1 MNLQKVVLRDQK
13 NTLRFLFQFQKM
25 KTIVHPQQQQHPT
38 SYKSHYHSSTIVQ
51 NNTVKNDEN
60 ASLSNN
66 NDNNSDEI
74 STQTT
79 TTSSSSSTSNS
90 VDNDT
95 TITKESASSKLKSM
109 LFKDDVD
116 GDNTAGDG
124 VFSKLDEV
132 SADDAVSSG
141 AAKRDEASA
150 RASRQLAR
158 DNESDGGD
166 RSVEEAESG
175 GDGGVTATTRGGDSV
190 GLQKTHGFGSDTP
203 LKGRSDGDS
212 ALTDAPHLFDTDPLT
227 SRVVD
232 SATSVPGSLGAHK
245 VVLEDL
251 PQTATD
257 EQVIAAMTMDFSC
270 NRVVLFCIYIFGFP
284 IAFVFFFFSNF
295 EKIGRVFI
303 FFFFFGLFVL
313 RVLFLFFAF
322 SSVFRVLNTHTICV
336 YHQTKQCRS
345 IRRARLKRPAKRQ
358 RQRVATTC
366 VRRLW
371 RPCDQW
377 RWSGSAT
384 WCEDAR
390 GVTTTCT
397 LPTPSSCAWCCNAPP
412 SLACTWAGSAAVFI
426 RAVSSARSSSVSC
439 PTPFATTPTFARCLP
454 HSAIRSPSVPSNW
467 PWTRT
472 RVTPKVRHSTHTY
485 THPLSLLSFSLVLCV
500 GFAFVRFET
509 HDEALQGYQMI
520 VNHGRDLG
528 WVVRWAG
535 ASGKRQASMRQL
547 MTQLARLQEEN
558 SRLRLDVAELRLR
571 LEQAEQRTASPLAA
585 TPEPG

>member
-303 FFFFFGLFVL
+303 FFFFFRFV
-313 RVLFLFFAF
+313 
-322 SSVFRVLNTHTICV
+322 
-336 YHQTKQCRS
+336 
-345 IRRARLKRPAKRQ
+345 RA
-358 RQRVATTC
+358 
-366 VRRLW
+366 
-371 RPCDQW
+371 
-377 RWSGSAT
+377 S
-384 WCEDAR
+384 
-390 GVTTTCT
+390 
-397 LPTPSSCAWCCNAPP
+397 
-412 SLACTWAGSAAVFI
+412 
-426 RAVSSARSSSVSC
+426 RSSFVFCFFVCVSC
-439 PTPFATTPTFARCLP
+439 TQHTHNMC
-454 HSAIRSPSVPSNW
+454 VPSNK
-467 PWTRT
+467 T
-472 RVTPKVRHSTHTY
+472 VPKHSTSEAEEAGEEAATTSGDDVRETIVETVRPVAVERFGDVVRGRARRNY
-485 THPLSLLSFSLVLCV
+485 YVYFADAEQLRLVLQRAAKFGVYV
-500 GFAFVRFET
+500 GGQRCSLYPSSVKRTLFIGQLPHAIRDDAHFR
-509 HDEALQGYQMI
+509 ALLAP
-520 VNHGRDLG
+520 LG
-528 WVVRWAG
+528 NPFPECAVE
-535 ASGKRQASMRQL
+535 
-547 MTQLARLQEEN
+547 LAMDEN
-558 SRLRLDVAELRLR
+558 SRHSKGTSLH
-571 LEQAEQRTASPLAA
+571 THIH
-585 TPEPG
+585 TPSLSSHFHSCCA

>member
-25 KTIVHPQQQQHPT
+25 KTTVHPQQQPT
-38 SYKSHYHSSTIVQ
+38 SYKSHYHSSAIVQ

-74 STQTT
+74 STQT

-175 GDGGVTATTRGGDSV
+175 GDGGVTATTRGGDGV
-190 GLQKTHGFGSDTP
+190 GLQKAHGFGSDTP

-257 EQVIAAMTMDFSC
+257 EQVIAAMTMDFSLPKHSTSEAEEAGEEAATTSGDDV
-270 NRVVLFCIYIFGFP
+270 RETIVETVRPVAVERFGDVVRGRARRNYYVYFADAEQLRLVLQRAAKFGVYVGGQRCSLYP
-284 IAFVFFFFSNF
+284 
-295 EKIGRVFI
+295 
-303 FFFFFGLFVL
+303 
-313 RVLFLFFAF
+313 
-322 SSVFRVLNTHTICV
+322 SSV
-336 YHQTKQCRS
+336 
-345 IRRARLKRPAKRQ
+345 KR
-358 RQRVATTC
+358 
-366 VRRLW
+366 
-371 RPCDQW
+371 
-377 RWSGSAT
+377 
-384 WCEDAR
+384 
-390 GVTTTCT
+390 T
-397 LPTPSSCAWCCNAPP
+397 L
-412 SLACTWAGSAAVFI
+412 FI
-426 RAVSSARSSSVSC
+426 GQ
-439 PTPFATTPTFARCLP
+439 LP
-454 HSAIRSPSVPSNW
+454 HAIRDDAHFRALLAPLGNPFPECAVELAMDENS
-467 PWTRT
+467 
-472 RVTPKVRHSTHTY
+472 RHSK
-485 THPLSLLSFSLVLCV
+485 